1 VSAAAAQSN
10 CRHIRLLLRKR
21 EPELAARLSTA
32 VRTMPCGPGCRL
44 HPAGRVS
51 LPEPRRARHD
61 PDRVQAAEAEAER
74 LRAVMGDRWADE
86 MYG

>member
-1 VSAAAAQSN
+1 MSAAAAQSN
-10 CRHIRLLLRKR
+10 RRHVRLLLRKR
-21 EPELAARLSTA
+21 YPELAGRLNTA
-32 VRTMPCGPGCRL
+32 VRTLPCGPGCRL

-61 PDRVQAAEAEAER
+61 PDRLAIAEAEADR
-74 LRAVMGDRWADE
+74 LRAVLGDDWADY